1 MNYSKI
7 NKVAY
12 VNNNFTFQKT
22 RSGFI
27 FTKPNKRFVV
37 DFIDG
42 LIPDEVEGYITN
54 SQERKYL

>member
-1 MNYSKI
+1 MNNNKI

-12 VNNNFTFQKT
+12 VNNDFTFQKT
-22 RSGFI
+22 RCGLI

-42 LIPDEVEGYITN
+42 LIPDEVEGYIT
-54 SQERKYL
+54 RT